1 MAQLHINRAFAEN
14 LGLTLGGSVREQVTS
29 LFNRDVAK
37 AAGVRLNPLPFV
49 GSEEKARFRVM
60 WAAALQGA
68 SLWAVI
74 GNIHEFSEDEKLLR
88 KMIYQMQ
95 QIVDD
100 AIFVK
105 LMWAAALQGASLWA
119 VIGNIHE
126 FSEDEKLLR
135 KMIYQMQQIVDDAIF
150 VKLFSKLTQEDQDRY
165 HTLRRR
171 LYNLGRRTLTTKED
185 FAREFLAEVRGF
197 APADVPDSPITD
209 MAYHFDMARL
219 LSVKLIDITVNSPSS
234 YHRTPN
240 AKAQN

>member
-68 SLWAVI
+68 SLWAI
-74 GNIHEFSEDEKLLR
+74 
-88 KMIYQMQ
+88 
-95 QIVDD
+95 
-100 AIFVK
+100 
-105 LMWAAALQGASLWA
+105 
-119 VIGNIHE
+119 IGNIHE

-150 VKLFSKLTQEDQDRY
+150 VKLFSKLTQVDQDRY

-197 APADVPDSPITD
+197 APADVPDSLITD

>member
-14 LGLTLGGSVREQVTS
+14 LSLTLGGSVREQVTS

-68 SLWAVI
+68 SLWAI
-74 GNIHEFSEDEKLLR
+74 
-88 KMIYQMQ
+88 
-95 QIVDD
+95 
-100 AIFVK
+100 
-105 LMWAAALQGASLWA
+105 
-119 VIGNIHE
+119 IGNIHE

-150 VKLFSKLTQEDQDRY
+150 VKLFSKLTQVDQDRY

-197 APADVPDSPITD
+197 APADVPDSLITD

>member
-105 LMWAAALQGASLWA
+105 L
-119 VIGNIHE
+119 
-126 FSEDEKLLR
+126 
-135 KMIYQMQQIVDDAIF
+135 
-150 VKLFSKLTQEDQDRY
+150 FSKLTQEDQDRY

-197 APADVPDSPITD
+197 APADVPDSLITD

>member
-1 MAQLHINRAFAEN
+1 MAQLHINRAYAEN

-105 LMWAAALQGASLWA
+105 Q
-119 VIGNIHE
+119 
-126 FSEDEKLLR
+126 
-135 KMIYQMQQIVDDAIF
+135 
-150 VKLFSKLTQEDQDRY
+150 FSKLTQVDQDRY

-197 APADVPDSPITD
+197 APADVPDSLITD

>member
-105 LMWAAALQGASLWA
+105 L
-119 VIGNIHE
+119 
-126 FSEDEKLLR
+126 
-135 KMIYQMQQIVDDAIF
+135 
-150 VKLFSKLTQEDQDRY
+150 FSKLTQVDQDRY

-197 APADVPDSPITD
+197 APADVPDSLITD

>member
-14 LGLTLGGSVREQVTS
+14 LSLTLGGSVREQVTS

-49 GSEEKARFRVM
+49 GSEEKARFRV
-60 WAAALQGA
+60 
-68 SLWAVI
+68 
-74 GNIHEFSEDEKLLR
+74 
-88 KMIYQMQ
+88 
-95 QIVDD
+95 
-100 AIFVK
+100 
-105 LMWAAALQGASLWA
+105 MWAAALQGASLWA

-197 APADVPDSPITD
+197 APADVPDSLITD

>member
-1 MAQLHINRAFAEN
+1 MAQLHINRAYAEN

-105 LMWAAALQGASLWA
+105 L
-119 VIGNIHE
+119 
-126 FSEDEKLLR
+126 
-135 KMIYQMQQIVDDAIF
+135 
-150 VKLFSKLTQEDQDRY
+150 FSKLTQVDQDRY

-197 APADVPDSPITD
+197 APADVPDSLITD

>member
-105 LMWAAALQGASLWA
+105 Q
-119 VIGNIHE
+119 
-126 FSEDEKLLR
+126 
-135 KMIYQMQQIVDDAIF
+135 
-150 VKLFSKLTQEDQDRY
+150 FSKLTQVDQDRY

-197 APADVPDSPITD
+197 APADVPDSLITD

>member
-1 MAQLHINRAFAEN
+1 MAQLHINRAYAEN

-49 GSEEKARFRVM
+49 GPEEKARFRVM

-105 LMWAAALQGASLWA
+105 Q
-119 VIGNIHE
+119 
-126 FSEDEKLLR
+126 
-135 KMIYQMQQIVDDAIF
+135 
-150 VKLFSKLTQEDQDRY
+150 FSKLTQVDQDRY

-197 APADVPDSPITD
+197 APADVPDSLITD

>member
-49 GSEEKARFRVM
+49 GSEEKARFRV
-60 WAAALQGA
+60 
-68 SLWAVI
+68 
-74 GNIHEFSEDEKLLR
+74 
-88 KMIYQMQ
+88 
-95 QIVDD
+95 
-100 AIFVK
+100 
-105 LMWAAALQGASLWA
+105 MWAAALQGASLWA